1 MKEVE
6 IESSWDDSIVAMVRP
21 RLSRPDVGEK
31 AGAQAG
37 EGKHQQMRER
47 SLRAQRV
54 SVVVSGWACGTRRAR
69 YTTSSQ
75 DAGSGPGAQVERAS
89 AERKEHPAG
98 GCFASDYG
106 RAVALRQSP
115 RWKAEQEKSGRREPS
130 RCAIHHQAQKIV
142 ISMVFMPFLR

>member
-21 RLSRPDVGEK
+21 RLSRPDVVER

-47 SLRAQRV
+47 SLA
-54 SVVVSGWACGTRRAR
+54 SAASPSAVVSGCACGTRRAR

-98 GCFASDYG
+98 GCFASGYG
-106 RAVALRQSP
+106 RAVALRQSQK
-115 RWKAEQEKSGRREPS
+115 WKAEQEKSGRREPS
-130 RCAIHHQAQKIV
+130 RCAKHCDT
-142 ISMVFMPFLR
+142 